1 MKNRIRLVA
10 VVCVLALLLSG
21 CNSMFDKVYRSEEVY
36 VDDYFEIKDES
47 SVQEVKNYRGMKT
60 ALMNLINS
68 AAEYGK
74 IRTEKYK
81 GDPEDDISKVC
92 FEVTRE
98 EPMGIYAVDYITH
111 SVNLIVSYYEIEVYI
126 TYRRTP
132 EEIAGVVTIR
142 SGTELQ
148 ELLSAAVENF
158 DDSLAVMQVSTDV
171 NEDRINN
178 FVKAIYRANPM
189 RIPACPEVTVNSYA
203 APDNTIQEITEIEL
217 DYPYSRE
224 KMEEMYTALYDYTRE
239 TITISNYGDLNHICR
254 TILNRCTPNE
264 TDGSGYAY
272 EALLGSRK
280 ANSEGYAMA
289 AKLLCN
295 SAGIDSYVVEGWLN
309 DTKHF
314 WNIVNIRGRLYHLD
328 LYTADVSGEGVEF
341 LLDSDIESRYSW
353 DRAAYPVCE
362 DPEDVIDDNADE

>member
-1 MKNRIRLVA
+1 MKNRIRLIA

-21 CNSMFDKVYRSEEVY
+21 CNAMFDKVYRSEEVY
-36 VDDYFEIKDES
+36 VDEYFEIKGETF
-47 SVQEVKNYRGMKT
+47 VQEVKNYRGMKN

-68 AAEYGK
+68 AATYGK

-132 EEIAGVVTIR
+132 EEITGVVTIR

-148 ELLSAAVENF
+148 NLLSTAMEKC

-171 NEDRINN
+171 DEESIENY
-178 FVKAIYRANPM
+178 VKSIYRSNPV
-189 RIPACPEVTVNSYA
+189 RVPVCPEVTVNSYT

-217 DYPYSRE
+217 EYPAG
-224 KMEEMYTALYDYTRE
+224 KEEIGEMCTSLQSYTRDV
-239 TITISNYGDLNHICR
+239 ITMSNYGDVNHVCR
-254 TILNRCTPNE
+254 TIANSCRPAA
-264 TDGSGYAY
+264 DGSSSAY
-272 EALLGSRK
+272 EALLGSGT
-280 ANSEGYAMA
+280 ANSEGYAMT
-289 AKLLCN
+289 AKVLCN
-295 SAGIDSYVVEGWLN
+295 AAGIDSYVVEGWLG
-309 DTKHF
+309 DVKHF
-314 WNIVNIRGRLYHLD
+314 WNIVNIRGHLYHLD
-328 LYTADVSGEGVEF
+328 LYSAAVSGEDAEF
-341 LLDSDIESRYSW
+341 MLDNDIESRYSW

-362 DPEDVIDDNADE
+362 DPNNDNE

>member
-1 MKNRIRLVA
+1 MKNRIRLIA

-21 CNSMFDKVYRSEEVY
+21 CSAMFDKVYRSEEVY
-36 VDDYFEIKDES
+36 VDDYFEIKDET

-142 SGTELQ
+142 SSTELQ
-148 ELLSAAVENF
+148 EMLGAAME
-158 DDSLAVMQVSTDV
+158 DYDSSLAVMQVSTDV
-171 NEDRINN
+171 DSESIEDY
-178 FVKAIYRANPM
+178 VKSLYRSNPM
-189 RIPACPEVTVNSYA
+189 RVPVCPEVTVNSYT

-217 DYPYSRE
+217 DYPYSKE
-224 KMEEMYTALYDYTRE
+224 VMEEMHTSLYAYTRDV
-239 TITISNYGDLNHICR
+239 ITISNYGDVNHVCR
-254 TILNRCTPNE
+254 ALLNRCTPDA
-264 TDGSGYAY
+264 DGSSSAY
-272 EALLGSRK
+272 EALLGSRE

-289 AKLLCN
+289 AKILCN
-295 SAGIDSYVVEGWLN
+295 AAGIDSYVVEGWLN
-309 DTKHF
+309 DVKHF

-328 LYTADVSGEGVEF
+328 LYSAAVSGEDAEF

-362 DPEDVIDDNADE
+362 NPDDDNE